1 MKDLKIRVISGFFYV
16 ALLLGSI
23 LKGPS
28 YFFPVLF
35 IFCGLA
41 TLEFFRLIKRPV
53 LFPLLLLSVLFYVF
67 IQYTVPESSIQV
79 LLLLSLSGC
88 LLFTYRLFRPKLAL
102 SKSLLYVSGI
112 SYLVGSC
119 FFIAA
124 LYAHT
129 YFVVLW
135 VYILIW
141 INNSAAYFI
150 GSKLGKTPLFPS
162 ISPNKTWEGF
172 WGGQLFTLVAAAA
185 IYLIHPSFIVS
196 PFFMI
201 ALAILTPTLA
211 TIGDLVQSQFKR
223 IAGVKDSG
231 RLLPGHGGFYDR
243 MDSIIYTAPFV
254 YLLIEINQ
262 YVS

>member
-16 ALLLGSI
+16 ALLLFSI

-28 YFFPVLF
+28 YFFPVIF

-41 TLEFFRLIKRPV
+41 TLEFFRLIKSSVVVPMLLLSA
-53 LFPLLLLSVLFYVF
+53 LFYLFIQYRVPETSIRFLLLLS
-67 IQYTVPESSIQV
+67 ITSS
-79 LLLLSLSGC
+79 
-88 LLFTYRLFRPKLAL
+88 LLFTYRLFKPLLVL
-102 SKSLLYVSGI
+102 SKSILYLLGI
-112 SYLVGSC
+112 GYIVGSC

-124 LYAHT
+124 LYGNT
-129 YFVVLW
+129 YFVVML
-135 VYILIW
+135 VYLLIW
-141 INNSAAYFI
+141 VNNSAAYFV
-150 GSKLGKTPLFPS
+150 GSQLGKTPLFPS
-162 ISPNKTWEGF
+162 ISPKKSWEGF
-172 WGGQLFTLVAAAA
+172 WGGQIFTLIAAAA
-185 IYLIHPSFIVS
+185 IYLIHPDFIIS

-201 ALAILTPTLA
+201 TLGILIPTLA
-211 TIGDLVQSQFKR
+211 TVGDLVQSQFKR

-254 YLLIEINQ
+254 YLLLEINH